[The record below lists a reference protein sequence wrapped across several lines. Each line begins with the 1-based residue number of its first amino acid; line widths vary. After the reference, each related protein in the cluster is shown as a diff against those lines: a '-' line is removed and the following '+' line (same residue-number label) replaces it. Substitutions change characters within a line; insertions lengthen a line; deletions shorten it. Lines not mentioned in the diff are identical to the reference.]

1 MTTIS
6 TTDFVV
12 LLLKT
17 LWPLLIFTV
26 IAIYL
31 IIKDAGRADDE

>member
-1 MTTIS
+1 MKTITTY
-6 TTDFVV
+6 DFMV

-31 IIKDAGRADDE
+31 IIKDIRKRNDE

>member
-1 MTTIS
+1 MKTITTY
-6 TTDFVV
+6 DFMV

-31 IIKDAGRADDE
+31 IIKDVRKRNDE